1 MRNRLLFGS
10 AGAFGTLSPMDGRTF
25 VGFRCGIIGLPN
37 VGKSTIFNALTA
49 AGAEAAN
56 YPFCTID
63 PNIGIVPVPDERLEK
78 IASIINPPK
87 MTPTTMEFLDIA
99 GLVKGAS
106 RGEGLGNRFLSHIRD
121 VDALVHIVRCFDDPN
136 IVHVD
141 GSVDPVRDMEVVNT
155 ELILADLETVEKRI
169 EKTERLLKTGDKSL
183 RGAMEIY
190 AQCRDALG
198 RGLAAGSVPCNGD
211 TNVLSDL
218 NLLTLK
224 KVLYVANV
232 GEAVLR
238 GGSDYIR
245 RVEQTALKQ
254 GAGTIVICGD
264 LEAEIQTLSKQ
275 DRQAFLEDLGLQE
288 SGLHQL
294 IRAGYDLL
302 GLVTFYTTAGPEL
315 RAWTIPA
322 GTKAPVAAGK
332 IHSDME
338 RGFIR
343 AEILPYD
350 DFMAMGGP
358 VPAREKGLLRMEGKD
373 YEIRDG
379 DIVLFRFN
387 V

>member
-1 MRNRLLFGS
+1 M
-10 AGAFGTLSPMDGRTF
+10 
-25 VGFRCGIIGLPN
+25 GFRCGIIGLPN

-49 AGAEAAN
+49 AGAEVAN

-63 PNIGIVPVPDERLEK
+63 PNVGIVPVPDERLER
-78 IASIINPPK
+78 IAAITKPAK
-87 MTPTTMEFLDIA
+87 MTYTTMEFRDIA

-106 RGEGLGNRFLSHIRD
+106 QGEGLGNRFLAHIRD

-141 GSVDPVRDMEVVNT
+141 GSIDPVRDMDVVNT
-155 ELILADLETVEKRI
+155 ELILADLEVVEKRM
-169 EKTERLLKTGDKSL
+169 EKAERLLKTGDRSL
-183 RGAMEIY
+183 RKALHVY

-198 RGLAAGSVPCNGD
+198 RGFAARNTPLADGR
-211 TNVLSDL
+211 DL
-218 NLLTLK
+218 LDELGLLTSK
-224 KVLYVANV
+224 NTLYVANV
-232 GEAVLR
+232 SEAVLK
-238 GGSDYIR
+238 GKSDYIR
-245 RVEQTALKQ
+245 RVEQTALHQ
-254 GAGTIVICGD
+254 GERVIVICGD
-264 LEAEIQTLSKQ
+264 LEAEIQALPKEE
-275 DRQAFLEDLGLQE
+275 RQSFLEDLGLHE

-294 IRAGYDLL
+294 IRAGYEIL
-302 GLVTFYTTAGPEL
+302 GLITFYTTVGPEL

-338 RGFIR
+338 KGFIR
-343 AEILPYD
+343 AEILHYD
-350 DFMAMGGP
+350 DFIRSGGLA
-358 VPAREKGLLRMEGKD
+358 PAREKGLLHIEGKD